1 MTKGEL
7 FYFGH
12 LSKTTGTKGGLV
24 LVREK
29 VDEALLFEQ
38 KALFVSLPPDFV
50 PFMVRLLE
58 ALSEER
64 YLVHFLDVET
74 PEQAEK
80 LAGQDVF
87 IPLENLPDDF
97 AKSFKGVEGFM
108 VVDDEH
114 GELGVIREIIENPAH
129 ELLVMEY
136 LNNEVLIPVTESM
149 VKGVDVEKGLI
160 FTDLPDGLL
169 DLNKNSGE
177 TE

>member
-12 LSKTTGTKGGLV
+12 LSKTTGTKGVLV

-29 VDEALLFEQ
+29 IDEALLIEQ
-38 KALFVSLPPDFV
+38 KALFVSLPPDYV
-50 PFMVRLLE
+50 PFMIESLE

-64 YLVHFLDVET
+64 YQVHFLDVDT
-74 PEQAEK
+74 PGQAEK

-87 IPLENLPDDF
+87 IPIKNLPDGF
-97 AKSFKGVEGFM
+97 TKSFKGVEGFM

-114 GELGVIREIIENPAH
+114 GKLGVIREIIENPAH

-149 VKGVDVEKGLI
+149 IKGVDVEKELI

-169 DLNKNSGE
+169 DLNKKSGE